1 MGSTCNAW
9 MKACLAIEFLSQI
22 QTDEFCQYIGEGGQ
36 PSEDVKLLEK
46 NTSATMEHHK
56 SEGRRVKNEVRLT
69 ATVHRH

>member
-36 PSEDVKLLEK
+36 PSEDVKLLGK
-46 NTSATMEHHK
+46 KHVGHHGTSQ
-56 SEGRRVKNEVRLT
+56 R
-69 ATVHRH
+69 